1 MIFQHQALP
10 QVALCPRKETGKKRE
25 MDRSITKKKEEEKEE
40 KMQHAIFIILPCL
53 LDFMP

>member
-25 MDRSITKKKEEEKEE
+25 MDRSITKKKEEEEE